1 MGENTVALR
10 DDADQ
15 ARRLLELSG
24 LDVGTLGDQI
34 ERMTKDN
41 PHIFGFTGIA
51 RNPEFASHAGLTFQL
66 EEINRRSALF
76 DFTQDRFAAPS
87 ATEFATIADFVRNDT
102 SQILLSNQPGSAVLA
117 SGMAVQFPLF
127 GTLSIAED
135 AWASK
140 LQEQM
145 EAVQTPWL
153 HPQLSALSLEGFATF
168 SRLGLAVHKAEPFD
182 WHARKQIEEDL
193 GEPVSVDQDSD
204 PEEQDQ
210 AHIDAGM
217 NASLFA
223 IAPSAVGEVMIQT
236 GFIVRPSLAPIPLA
250 TDGSHSGHSYNPGHG
265 LLITAVEQNLRSTI
279 NNEMTSAYGSSW
291 IQLRI
296 GSDLSREWQE
306 KREKAIAHGES
317 PLPLVNYSNFMDLND
332 IIINRQHWREVFERV
347 FHSKAQ
353 FIRSM
358 ERLHSVRLPL
368 SHSRPIGTAQQIV
381 LLSEA
386 TIVLRAMGIDMY
398 S

>member
-1 MGENTVALR
+1 MALA
-10 DDADQ
+10 DDADR

-24 LDVGTLGDQI
+24 LDVATLGDQI

-41 PHIFGFTGIA
+41 PHVFGFAGIT
-51 RNPEFASHAGLTFQL
+51 RNLEFASHAGLTLQL
-66 EEINRRSALF
+66 EVINRRSALF

-102 SQILLSNQPGSAVLA
+102 SQIPLPDQPGSAVLA
-117 SGMAVQFPLF
+117 SSMAQQFPLF
-127 GTLSIAED
+127 GTLSIAENS
-135 AWASK
+135 WASK

-168 SRLGLAVHKAEPFD
+168 SRLGLAVHKAVPFD
-182 WHARKQIEEDL
+182 RHARRQIEEDL

-204 PEEQDQ
+204 PEEQDL

-223 IAPSAVGEVMIQT
+223 IAPLAVGEVMIQT
-236 GFIVRPSLAPIPLA
+236 GFIVRPNLAPLPLA
-250 TDGSHSGHSYNPGHG
+250 TDGSHAGHSHNPGHG
-265 LLITAVEQNLRSTI
+265 MLITAVEQNLRSTI
-279 NNEMTSAYGSSW
+279 DIEMTAAYGSSW

-296 GSDLSREWQE
+296 RSDLSKEWQE
-306 KREKAIAHGES
+306 KRGKATDQGES
-317 PLPLVNYSNFMDLND
+317 PLPLVNYSNFMDLKD
-332 IIINRQHWREVFERV
+332 IIINRQHWPVVFERV
-347 FHSKAQ
+347 FHDKAQ
-353 FIRSM
+353 FTRSM

-386 TIVLRAMGIDMY
+386 IVLLRAMGIDML